1 MSKGRPRTTKPRS
14 KKGMHLQTLLRRLG
28 GIERLSEFLGSEQKR
43 RAQLENDSVFVG
55 ETEELQEG
63 FEAAYLSKRRTV
75 DSFLNQFRLPS
86 PFHTPKLRRFMD
98 GTPSRMA
105 ALLRRYVEYASRFGV
120 YFVHKRDS
128 FEWRLMPEFG
138 WKFRVNQSNGRLEA
152 SAHVP
157 EDSPLTDYFEAPTL
171 QIPAAFQTLIDER
184 KAKFV
189 QIDDISGAS
198 VLDDIENFG
207 YHSDGITFIVHNG
220 THPHLFCLV
229 GEKTTK
235 ALWDKAGKSI
245 TAFQRQFGRGRGGR
259 PTTNV
264 GLKKTI
270 REALK
275 QPGRKKEKAVRL
287 MSTIATASGQS
298 YISRVGK
305 SDRERDARIAKLKQE
320 FDSE

>member
-1 MSKGRPRTTKPRS
+1 MSMGRHRPAKTRKRR
-14 KKGMHLQTLLRRLG
+14 HQETLLRRLG
-28 GIERLSEFLGSEQKR
+28 RLERLREFERSERKR
-43 RAQLENDSVFVG
+43 RAQLENDAVFVR

-63 FEAAYLSKRRTV
+63 FEAAYLSKPSTV

-86 PFHTPKLRRFMD
+86 PFHTPKLRPFMD

-120 YFVHKRDS
+120 YFVRRKDS
-128 FEWRLMPEFG
+128 FEWRLMPELG

-157 EDSPLTDYFEAPTL
+157 EDGLITDYFEAPTL
-171 QIPAAFQTLIDER
+171 QIPAAFQTLIDEK

-189 QIDDISGAS
+189 QIDDVSGAS
-198 VLDDIENFG
+198 VLNDIENFG
-207 YHSDGITFIVHNG
+207 YHSDGITFVVHNG
-220 THPHLFCLV
+220 THPYLFCLV
-229 GEKTTK
+229 GEKATK

-245 TAFQRQFGRGRGGR
+245 TEFQRQFGRGKGGR
-259 PTTNV
+259 PRANV
-264 GLKKTI
+264 GLQKAI

-305 SDRERDARIAKLKQE
+305 SDRERDARIAKLKKQ

>member
-1 MSKGRPRTTKPRS
+1 MSKRRPRTTKPRS

-28 GIERLSEFLGSEQKR
+28 GIERLREFLGGEQKR
-43 RAQLENDSVFVG
+43 RAQLENDAVFVR
-55 ETEELQEG
+55 EMEVLQEG

-75 DSFLNQFRLPS
+75 DSFLNEFRLPS
-86 PFHTPKLRRFMD
+86 PFHRARVEKFLASV
-98 GTPSRMA
+98 PSKMS
-105 ALLRRYVEYASRFGV
+105 ALLKRYVRYASQFGV
-120 YFVHKRDS
+120 YFVRKRNS
-128 FEWRLMPEFG
+128 FEWRLMPELG

-157 EDSPLTDYFEAPTL
+157 EDSPASDYFEAPTL
-171 QIPAAFQTLIDER
+171 EIPQAFQTLIDER

-189 QIDDISGAS
+189 QIDDVSGAS
-198 VLDDIENFG
+198 VLNDIENFG

-229 GEKTTK
+229 GEKATK

-245 TAFQRQFGRGRGGR
+245 TEFQRQFGRGKGGR
-259 PTTNV
+259 PRANV
-264 GLKKTI
+264 GLQKAI

-287 MSTIATASGQS
+287 MSDIATASGQS

-305 SDRERDARIAKLKQE
+305 SDRERAVRIAKLKQQ

>member
-1 MSKGRPRTTKPRS
+1 MSKRRPRTTKPRS
-14 KKGMHLQTLLRRLG
+14 KKGMHLETLLRRLG
-28 GIERLSEFLGSEQKR
+28 GIEQLREFLGSEHNR
-43 RAQLENDSVFVG
+43 RAQLEADAVFVR

-63 FEAAYLSKRRTV
+63 FEAAYLSKPSTV

-98 GTPSRMA
+98 ALPSKMS
-105 ALLRRYVEYASRFGV
+105 ALFKRYVQYSSRSNV
-120 YFVHKRDS
+120 YFVRKRNS

-152 SAHVP
+152 GAHVP
-157 EDSPLTDYFEAPTL
+157 EGSPASDYFEAPNL
-171 QIPAAFQTLIDER
+171 QIPQAFQTLIDGKE
-184 KAKFV
+184 AKFV
-189 QIDDISGAS
+189 QIDDVSGAS
-198 VLDDIENFG
+198 VLDDIENFA
-207 YHSDGITFIVHNG
+207 YHSDGLTFIVHNAA
-220 THPHLFCLV
+220 HPYLFCLV
-229 GEKTTK
+229 GEKATK
-235 ALWDKAGKSI
+235 ALWDKAGKGI
-245 TAFQRQFGRGRGGR
+245 TAFQRQFGRGKGGR
-259 PTTNV
+259 PTTTV

-287 MSTIATASGQS
+287 MSDIATASGQS

-305 SDRERDARIAKLKQE
+305 SDRERDARIAKLKQQ